1 MILGLIARNN
11 GLRLG
16 TNGLK
21 VNLSIYP
28 LEITTDKLVQLFDPP
43 NRAFELSASFTEIL
57 PFFGL
62 SMDTWK
68 QGFQTKLQVFEWVV
82 TSRLFDPT
90 SFRTAGDG
98 LTKVKA
104 DRKMYAEF
112 TSWVSSE
119 RSQVTGGAVDPKT
132 ERADIVDEALVY
144 FNKKHEFEELARSRL
159 GRVRM
164 KAGFNGTKVNEWA
177 GLNSNWR
184 AVKTIMDEVRARV
197 GGNEGVADILEEKGE
212 EAVKRIVLEVKEALG
227 L

>member
-1 MILGLIARNN
+1 
-11 GLRLG
+11 
-16 TNGLK
+16 
-21 VNLSIYP
+21 
-28 LEITTDKLVQLFDPP
+28 VQLLDPP
-43 NRAFELSASFTEIL
+43 NPPFELSISFTEIL

-68 QGFQTKLQVFEWVV
+68 QGFETKLQVFEWVV
-82 TSRLFDPT
+82 ASRLFDPT
-90 SFRTAGDG
+90 NFKTAGDG
-98 LTKVKA
+98 FRKVKA

-119 RSQVTGGAVDPKT
+119 RLQVAVHPKT
-132 ERADIVDEALVY
+132 ERAGIVDEALVY

-159 GRVRM
+159 GRTRM

-184 AVKTIMDEVRARV
+184 AVKMIMDEVRARV
-197 GGNEGVADILEEKGE
+197 GGNERVADILEEKGE
-212 EAVKRIVLEVKEALG
+212 EAVKRIVLEVKDALA